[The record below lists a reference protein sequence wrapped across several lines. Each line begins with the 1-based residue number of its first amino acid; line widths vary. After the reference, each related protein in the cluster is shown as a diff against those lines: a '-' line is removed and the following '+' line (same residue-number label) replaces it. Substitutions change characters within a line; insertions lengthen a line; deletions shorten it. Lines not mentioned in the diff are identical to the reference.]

1 MRILMVFG
9 TRPEAV
15 KMCPLA
21 LEFMKNKSL
30 FDVKIC
36 LTGQHN
42 EMLSQVMSAFNLEAD
57 YNLNV
62 MTSCQTLTSI
72 TTSILERINPILVE
86 VSPDL
91 VLVHGDTTTALAT
104 ALPCF
109 FMKRSL

>member
-42 EMLSQVMSAFNLEAD
+42 EMLSQVMS
-57 YNLNV
+57 
-62 MTSCQTLTSI
+62 T
-72 TTSILERINPILVE
+72 
-86 VSPDL
+86 VSL
-91 VLVHGDTTTALAT
+91 QS
-104 ALPCF
+104 
-109 FMKRSL
+109 RS